1 MIRVQYT
8 PHAFRVTV
16 SGHAG
21 YAERGEDILCAA
33 ASMLLQ
39 TLGAAVQEL
48 CRRGLAEE
56 VTVDLRHGQGEV
68 SCVPVEEFRCVVR
81 TVMDSIMLGFTLLGE
96 DYGEYVCVVQTEE

>member
-1 MIRVQYT
+1 MIRVSCR
-8 PHAFRVTV
+8 PESFRVTV
-16 SGHAG
+16 TGHAG

-39 TLGAAVQEL
+39 TLSAAVQGL
-48 CRRGLAEE
+48 CERGLAEE
-56 VTVDLRHGQGEV
+56 CHIDLRHGQGEV